1 MTSYN
6 DLAPQSKVWIYQ
18 ADRFLEEEE
27 ITILDTAT
35 SDFVKEWAA
44 HGSNLKAYGRI
55 YHERFLVLIVDETEA
70 GASGCSIDSSV
81 HFVKDIGKVLD
92 IDFFKR
98 TEMVYVQE
106 EGRMDT
112 FDLSKIQKEWGE
124 GTINT
129 DTRVFNN
136 LVKTKEELETQWL
149 LPIKETWMANRLK

>member
-27 ITILDTAT
+27 ITILDTAI
-35 SDFVKEWAA
+35 SEFVHRWAA

-55 YHERFLVLIVDETEA
+55 YHEKFLVLMVDETQA

-81 HFVKDIGKVLD
+81 HFVQDIGKTLE

-106 EGRMDT
+106 EGDMQT
-112 FDLSKIQKEWGE
+112 FQLSKIKEEYKE
-124 GTINT
+124 GKLTA
-129 DTRVFNN
+129 DSRVFNN
-136 LVKTKEELETQWL
+136 LIKTKEEFETQWL
-149 LPIKETWMANRLK
+149 IPLKETWMKNRIG